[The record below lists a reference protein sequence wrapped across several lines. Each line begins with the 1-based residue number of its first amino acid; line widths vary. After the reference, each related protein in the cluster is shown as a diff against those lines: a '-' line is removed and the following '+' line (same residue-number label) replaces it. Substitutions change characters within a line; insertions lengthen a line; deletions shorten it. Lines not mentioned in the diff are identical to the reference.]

1 MAQPN
6 ELDYPY
12 EASDEA
18 SENELL
24 DRSLS
29 VWKGWSGVPNEEFEP
44 IPLDLHTGC
53 SIGHYDCVRAI
64 LDRYDEHIVYMI
76 YIFNDTIVVFKFMSG
91 IS

>member
-1 MAQPN
+1 MQMAGTS

-29 VWKGWSGVPNEEFEP
+29 VWRGWSSLEKKEDFAP
-44 IPLDLHTGC
+44 IYLDLYTASSLGQ
-53 SIGHYDCVRAI
+53 YDCVRAFI
-64 LDRYDEHIVYMI
+64 Q
-76 YIFNDTIVVFKFMSG
+76 K
-91 IS
+91 

>member
-1 MAQPN
+1 MCVVVAPWLAEEMDDIDGA

-29 VWKGWSGVPNEEFEP
+29 VWKGWTALETQEEFVP
-44 IPLDLHTGC
+44 VMFDLHTAT
-53 SIGHYDCVRAI
+53 SLGHFDCVRAFI
-64 LDRYDEHIVYMI
+64 QR
-76 YIFNDTIVVFKFMSG
+76 
-91 IS
+91 